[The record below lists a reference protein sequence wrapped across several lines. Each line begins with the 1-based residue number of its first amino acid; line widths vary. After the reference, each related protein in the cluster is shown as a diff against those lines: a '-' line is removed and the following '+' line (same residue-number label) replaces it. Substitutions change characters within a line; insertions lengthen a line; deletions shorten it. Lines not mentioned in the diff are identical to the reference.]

1 MIPMMSRTSRIKPR
15 QIKAAQNQGLLFR
28 LAFFVLSSSS
38 SERRLSTGVWRRL
51 LMLAKL
57 AWKSQS
63 YRTNANMCEKLFL
76 LSSIRFEGL
85 CTTHLQSTSNTV
97 GQVHRNCAFCPKTN
111 SLTSRPPSL
120 LVVAVGE
127 DKPSL
132 WNVAHLAPGTPES
145 LLLTWSSQ
153 GKSKIL
159 VGFS

>member
-1 MIPMMSRTSRIKPR
+1 MMSRTSRIKPR

-63 YRTNANMCEKLFL
+63 YRTNANMCEKLL
-76 LSSIRFEGL
+76 LPSSIRFEGL

-97 GQVHRNCAFCPKTN
+97 GQVHRNCAFRPKTN
-111 SLTSRPPSL
+111 SLSSSPPSL
-120 LVVAVGE
+120 LVVVGE
-127 DKPSL
+127 DEPGL
-132 WNVAHLAPGTPES
+132 RNVTHLAPWTPEG
-145 LLLTWSSQ
+145 LLLT
-153 GKSKIL
+153 
-159 VGFS
+159 